1 MTLHLE
7 SPPLSGVRVI
17 SRRRWLAALAG
28 GALAPTVWASTP
40 LKPGVDVW
48 KDTNC
53 GCCKDWVL
61 HLEQN
66 GFAVR
71 VFDTGNTQA
80 RKRLGVPENLGSCH
94 TALVGGYAIEGH
106 VPAQD
111 IVRLL
116 REKPQAVGLAVPGMP
131 VGSPGMDGAVYQGRK
146 DPYNVLLIAK
156 NGATTVFQSYP
167 QRKSP

>member
-1 MTLHLE
+1 M
-7 SPPLSGVRVI
+7 
-17 SRRRWLAALAG
+17 
-28 GALAPTVWASTP
+28 
-40 LKPGVDVW
+40 
-48 KDTNC
+48 
-53 GCCKDWVL
+53 

-71 VFDTGNTQA
+71 VFDTGSTQA

-106 VPAQD
+106 VPAQE

-116 REKPQAVGLAVPGMP
+116 REKPQAVGLAVSGMP
-131 VGSPGMDGAVYQGRK
+131 VGSPGMDSAVYQGRK
-146 DPYNVLLIAK
+146 DPYDVLLIAK
-156 NGATTVFQSYP
+156 SGATTVFQSYP